1 MEKRL
6 EDFVRIS
13 RFAGGRVDYTQ
24 GGGGNTSVKF
34 NGGLMAIKASGYRLS
49 DITEDDGY
57 VLVDY
62 NEVRKFYR
70 QADPIRG
77 RELEGEIVKGAIRQR
92 EGMKALRPS
101 VEVGFHALLSD
112 FVIHIHSVYAAI
124 VVCNRDG
131 ERQMEELLKG
141 KDYGFIFVPYINPG
155 FELSLEIMRRA
166 DEYEKANGKAP
177 EAIFMKNHGLV
188 VHSRS
193 AERAMRIVDD
203 INGGIMKMLGIG
215 ENEFRQ
221 IKLAQ
226 SGEKCF
232 ISQTPLVLEFLA
244 RHKVDKQFFDRYPLY
259 PDQIVYINN
268 CLAHTPHKM
277 RFEGGSVIYDDVTY
291 NQAVTMEETL
301 AAFLFVLQKIWD
313 NNLPLSTMGEK
324 DVAFINNWEA
334 EKFRRS
340 MVK

>member
-141 KDYGFIFVPYINPG
+141 KD
-155 FELSLEIMRRA
+155 
-166 DEYEKANGKAP
+166 
-177 EAIFMKNHGLV
+177 
-188 VHSRS
+188 
-193 AERAMRIVDD
+193 
-203 INGGIMKMLGIG
+203 
-215 ENEFRQ
+215 
-221 IKLAQ
+221 
-226 SGEKCF
+226 
-232 ISQTPLVLEFLA
+232 
-244 RHKVDKQFFDRYPLY
+244 
-259 PDQIVYINN
+259 
-268 CLAHTPHKM
+268 
-277 RFEGGSVIYDDVTY
+277 
-291 NQAVTMEETL
+291 
-301 AAFLFVLQKIWD
+301 
-313 NNLPLSTMGEK
+313 
-324 DVAFINNWEA
+324 
-334 EKFRRS
+334 
-340 MVK
+340 